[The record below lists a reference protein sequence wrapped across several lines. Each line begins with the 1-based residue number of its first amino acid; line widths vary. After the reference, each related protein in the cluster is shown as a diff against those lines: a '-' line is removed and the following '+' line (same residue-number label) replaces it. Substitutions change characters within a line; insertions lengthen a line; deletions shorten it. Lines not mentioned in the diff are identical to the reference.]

1 MPREAETKKVGKRRD
16 DRVLIR
22 VPVQVRAVAHDGRQV
37 DEAAETAVVSRFG
50 ALLRTRSQLK
60 EGSHLTLTIRSSQ
73 DPHEFRVVWLGD
85 KQGDGRW
92 EVGVEALQP
101 QEEFWGI
108 RFPSKS
114 PRR

>member
-1 MPREAETKKVGKRRD
+1 MPLEPEPKKIGKRRD

-22 VPVQVRAVAHDGRQV
+22 VHVQVRAVAQDGRQV

-50 ALLRTRSQLK
+50 ALLRTRSRLK
-60 EGSHLTLTIRSSQ
+60 EGSLLTLKLRSSEN
-73 DPHEFRVVWLGD
+73 PHEFRVVWLGD

-108 RFPSKS
+108 RFPSKG

>member
-1 MPREAETKKVGKRRD
+1 MPPEPESKTVRKRRD

-22 VPVQVRAVAHDGRQV
+22 VPVQLRAVAQDGRQI

-50 ALLRTRSQLK
+50 ALLRTRSRLK
-60 EGSHLTLTIRSSQ
+60 EDSILTLKLRSSEN
-73 DPHEFRVVWLGD
+73 PHEFRVVWLGD

-92 EVGVEALQP
+92 EVGIEALLP

-108 RFPSKS
+108 RFPSKG